1 MVKENIAYG
10 LLALVAIVALGSFA
24 WSIST
29 TNAAGSYSATGGGRY
44 IAGPTII
51 QLSPQDACQLAGCSA
66 KIPAAV
72 MRNEYGVYLA
82 ECNCPEG
89 KRAIPLVQRVTV

>member
-1 MVKENIAYG
+1 MVKKNIAYG
-10 LLALVAIVALGSFA
+10 LFAIVAIVAIGSFV

-29 TNAAGSYSATGGGRY
+29 TNSAGSYVSTGGGRY

-51 QLSPQDACQLAGCSA
+51 QLSPQDACQLAGCTA
-66 KIPAAV
+66 KIPAAI
-72 MRNEYGVYLA
+72 MKNEYGVYLA

-89 KRAIPLVQRVTV
+89 RRAIPLVQKVTV